1 MLLFFAKRIQRA
13 NKETGEKEHIEY
25 VLAPAISLHCGC
37 TCTSFYESNSTHCHV
52 LMMSINHKGR
62 VSCLLLVMTA
72 LLWNKEQRIV
82 FEFWPLLLYP
92 SKDFCMRHQHTV
104 SFLCVSF
111 RVHVLITSLPSLR
124 PFYGVF
130 IGNGPKVSACY
141 LLYCETN
148 VEGSQVSLTS
158 IEWLEYSP
166 ITSTTASLQYSII
179 STATHAAKTK
189 SNSRVVTGQDLA
201 ECSIIKKKIERFI
214 FSWGLF

>member
-82 FEFWPLLLYP
+82 FEFWPFFSTLLKI
-92 SKDFCMRHQHTV
+92 SAWDISIRF
-104 SFLCVSF
+104 
-111 RVHVLITSLPSLR
+111 
-124 PFYGVF
+124 PF
-130 IGNGPKVSACY
+130 S
-141 LLYCETN
+141 
-148 VEGSQVSLTS
+148 VSLFVFMS
-158 IEWLEYSP
+158 WSLLCHLSVPFMVCSLEMVRKF
-166 ITSTTASLQYSII
+166 Q
-179 STATHAAKTK
+179 
-189 SNSRVVTGQDLA
+189 RVTCFTVRLT
-201 ECSIIKKKIERFI
+201 
-214 FSWGLF
+214 